1 MEVAL
6 GYLKTHKDKFV
17 HELAEF
23 ISIPSVSALPE
34 HFDDIRKAA
43 SWLKNRVQ
51 IAGIENVE
59 IMETGGHPSVY
70 GDWLHAG
77 DDKPTVLIYGH
88 FDVQPVDPVDL
99 WNHSPF
105 SGKIIDGKI
114 YGRGASDDKGSM
126 LIPIISFESILASD
140 KKFPINIKFLFE
152 GQEEVA
158 SPDMPAF
165 VKTNR
170 EKLACDMIFSADG
183 GQFSETEPNL
193 VVGLKGILGL
203 EIKITGPNADKHSGM
218 HGNAI
223 ENPIM
228 ALAKIIGSMK
238 DENGKVT
245 VSGYYDDVI
254 ELTNFE
260 REEISKVPFDE
271 NKYIDDMGVKNVSG
285 EKGYTTLER
294 MGARPSLDLNGIW
307 GGFQGEGTKTVLPS
321 EATAK
326 ITCRLVSNQKPKKI
340 FELIKAHVL
349 NNLPEG
355 VTAEVISLQD
365 EGEPFQVPNDH
376 LSTDIAREVLKEVY
390 SKDPYIIRVGGSI
403 PILSAFLRY
412 LGVHGTM
419 FAFGLDD
426 ENIHAPNEFFRIS
439 SFVKGQEA
447 YCRLFYRLGSIE
459 NGKK

>member
-1 MEVAL
+1 MENVL
-6 GYLKTHKDKFV
+6 GYLKKNKERFV
-17 HELAEF
+17 SELAEF

-34 HFDDIRKAA
+34 HFDDIKKAA
-43 SWLKNRVQ
+43 AWLENRMQ
-51 IAGIENVE
+51 LAGIENVE

-77 DDKPTVLIYGH
+77 KDKPTVLVYGH
-88 FDVQPVDPVDL
+88 FDVQPVDPIDL
-99 WNHSPF
+99 WDHNPF
-105 SGKIIDGKI
+105 SGNIVDDKI

-126 LIPIISFESILASD
+126 LIPILAYESILNSD
-140 KKFPINIKFLFE
+140 KSFPINIKFLFE

-165 VKTNR
+165 V
-170 EKLACDMIFSADG
+170 EKNKEKFACDMIFSADG

-203 EIKITGPNADKHSGM
+203 EVKITGPKADKHSGM

-228 ALAKIIGSMK
+228 ALSKIISSMK
-238 DENGKVT
+238 DKNGRISI
-245 VSGYYDDVI
+245 SGYYDDVL
-254 ELTNFE
+254 ELSNSE
-260 REEISKVPFDE
+260 RVEISKVPFDE
-271 NKYIDDMGVKNVSG
+271 KNYINDMGIKDVSG
-285 EKGYTTLER
+285 EQGYTTLER

-340 FELIKAHVL
+340 FELIKAHVS
-349 NNLPEG
+349 NNLPKG

-365 EGEPFQVPNDH
+365 EGEPFQVPDDH
-376 LSTDIAREVLKEVY
+376 ISTNIAREVLKDIY
-390 SKDPYIIRVGGSI
+390 GKDPYIIRIGGSI
-403 PILSAFLRY
+403 PILSAFLKH

-426 ENIHAPNEFFRIS
+426 ENIHAPNEFFRLS
-439 SFVKGQEA
+439 SFFKGQEA
-447 YCRLFYRLGSIE
+447 YCRLFYRLGR
-459 NGKK
+459 N